1 MRGGARDGRH
11 LVGETKCYDCL
22 VPFAPGAGS
31 RGGVGKVGATRALGN
46 TEEELI
52 KTNYGLAAR
61 GIGTSPFNH
70 ATGAGCVKA
79 HQGDYHDCI
88 HVKHNTLLLLISEIF
103 GGVNGRAA
111 RFLTRLAHSSCT
123 ASDAVYYDRAGRIVS
138 FHQHHATAISSAAA
152 LGHGD
157 VLLSVVDDVNARAVR
172 ARAGAPAAAAAL
184 GRAEAVT
191 PPRAVV
197 AVAVMPPRAVAAVAF
212 GGVALVAG
220 AIALAGALVPVGAA
234 VRVPAPAVP
243 APAPPASPPFF
254 AGVVA

>member
-1 MRGGARDGRH
+1 MHGLSKLPLCKSRRRTASIRDVPARGLATGEPPQSARRPHAGTQAPWSRKSSTWRRRQGRQ
-11 LVGETKCYDCL
+11 VD
-22 VPFAPGAGS
+22 APGKLDS
-31 RGGVGKVGATRALGN
+31 FVLDGGGHLWGAKTDPFLC
-46 TEEELI
+46 TEPP
-52 KTNYGLAAR
+52 
-61 GIGTSPFNH
+61 S
-70 ATGAGCVKA
+70 
-79 HQGDYHDCI
+79 
-88 HVKHNTLLLLISEIF
+88 
-103 GGVNGRAA
+103 
-111 RFLTRLAHSSCT
+111 
-123 ASDAVYYDRAGRIVS
+123 
-138 FHQHHATAISSAAA
+138 ISSAAA

-157 VLLSVVDDVNARAVR
+157 VLLSVIDDVNARAVR
-172 ARAGAPAAAAAL
+172 ARTGAPAAAEVL
-184 GRAEAVT
+184 GHAEAVT